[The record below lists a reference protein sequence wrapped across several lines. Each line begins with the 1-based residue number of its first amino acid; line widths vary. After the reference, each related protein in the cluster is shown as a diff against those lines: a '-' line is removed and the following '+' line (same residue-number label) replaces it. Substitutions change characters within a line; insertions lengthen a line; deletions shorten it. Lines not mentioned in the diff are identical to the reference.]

1 MGELGELRE
10 LRELD
15 TSLVIVA
22 EVFVV
27 QGLGDDADE
36 LVGDVVGEEITE
48 VHDGSVVFSGE
59 PRFLLSLAVTADV
72 AVITSWDFFTST
84 KVLPKAVFEKRLGET
99 EFNEASVCPYRQG
112 FGTVE
117 QTAGVDNAEEGHLL
131 LPYFEHG
138 VVEGEDEFL
147 TFLLLLVIAIL
158 WGHSEGRCRCQLQF
172 GNRRTRSQRRSIGR
186 FPERRCVGRGRCCAA
201 PALSFRG

>member
-84 KVLPKAVFEKRLGET
+84 KVLPKAVFE
-99 EFNEASVCPYRQG
+99 
-112 FGTVE
+112 
-117 QTAGVDNAEEGHLL
+117 EGLAK
-131 LPYFEHG
+131 
-138 VVEGEDEFL
+138 
-147 TFLLLLVIAIL
+147 T
-158 WGHSEGRCRCQLQF
+158 
-172 GNRRTRSQRRSIGR
+172 
-186 FPERRCVGRGRCCAA
+186 
-201 PALSFRG
+201 